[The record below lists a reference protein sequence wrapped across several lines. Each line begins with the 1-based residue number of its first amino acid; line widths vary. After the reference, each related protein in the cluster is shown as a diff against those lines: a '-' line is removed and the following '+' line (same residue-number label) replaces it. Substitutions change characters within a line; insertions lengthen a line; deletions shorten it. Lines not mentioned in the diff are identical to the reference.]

1 MVDESLKAHLT
12 RALVEKAQMQEPD
25 ARAGLDIL
33 FAYTEK
39 EHAFTEPEVG
49 TLIAAIDKV
58 KILDPACGSGAF
70 PMGVLHKLVY
80 LLSKLDKEN
89 VAWEKIQLS
98 KAQEIKD
105 TEERR
110 KAIAEIMSN
119 FTDNNDDY
127 GRKLYLIEN
136 CLYGV
141 DIQPIAIQIT
151 KLRFFISLV
160 CDQKTNRNKKDNH
173 GIRPLPNLETK
184 FVAADTLIGLPEM
197 TQSLLVD
204 PRVGLIEK
212 EIESLY
218 HSHFSEQRRDK
229 KLANQRKVKALR
241 QELGKLLAESL
252 MAPKKAMH
260 VADWDPF
267 DPQTCADFFDPHWM
281 FGRSLAN
288 GFDIVLGNP
297 PYLAS
302 YSRESVGMSEARKAY
317 FAVNYT
323 STSGRINTF
332 ILFTERSC
340 ALAAKL
346 GHVSFIVPK
355 PFLMMTAYQNTR
367 RMVTK
372 LTMRKVV
379 ACREEV
385 FTGACVPTCIFL
397 FQQKQSTADHA
408 FGIFEYGQEG
418 FQFLREF
425 PNSQALEDSEC
436 RINVTANEGAQ
447 KILQKVLKVPT
458 TLSDFC
464 FVEDGINPGPFRE
477 WLVTS
482 QKVSDNCVKLVEGR
496 NFHRY
501 LPITWKG
508 KWFLW
513 DKPAIKLRQKEFPT
527 SIAVLGDDARFRV
540 DAKIVTRQTAD
551 GIIATLDEDQCFST
565 NSVHT
570 TRLRPGVSVDLKF
583 VLGVLNSNLIR
594 FFFQNQFKEKENAFP
609 QVKVNKLRKIPI
621 PTVAKKTQDEIAQL
635 ATDVLR
641 QKKVSPPSD
650 TSALEREIDQQVY
663 ALYGLTPEEIAIVE
677 GTAK

>member
-1 MVDESLKAHLT
+1 
-12 RALVEKAQMQEPD
+12 
-25 ARAGLDIL
+25 
-33 FAYTEK
+33 
-39 EHAFTEPEVG
+39 
-49 TLIAAIDKV
+49 
-58 KILDPACGSGAF
+58 
-70 PMGVLHKLVY
+70 
-80 LLSKLDKEN
+80 
-89 VAWEKIQLS
+89 
-98 KAQEIKD
+98 
-105 TEERR
+105 
-110 KAIAEIMSN
+110 
-119 FTDNNDDY
+119 
-127 GRKLYLIEN
+127 
-136 CLYGV
+136 
-141 DIQPIAIQIT
+141 
-151 KLRFFISLV
+151 
-160 CDQKTNRNKKDNH
+160 
-173 GIRPLPNLETK
+173 
-184 FVAADTLIGLPEM
+184 
-197 TQSLLVD
+197 
-204 PRVGLIEK
+204 
-212 EIESLY
+212 
-218 HSHFSEQRRDK
+218 
-229 KLANQRKVKALR
+229 
-241 QELGKLLAESL
+241 
-252 MAPKKAMH
+252 
-260 VADWDPF
+260 
-267 DPQTCADFFDPHWM
+267 
-281 FGRSLAN
+281 
-288 GFDIVLGNP
+288 
-297 PYLAS
+297 
-302 YSRESVGMSEARKAY
+302 
-317 FAVNYT
+317 
-323 STSGRINTF
+323 
-332 ILFTERSC
+332 
-340 ALAAKL
+340 
-346 GHVSFIVPK
+346 
-355 PFLMMTAYQNTR
+355 MMTAYQNTR

-397 FQQKQSTADHA
+397 FQQKQSTADHT

-477 WLVTS
+477 WLVTE
-482 QKVSDNCVKLVEGR
+482 QKVSENCVKLVEGR

-513 DKPAIKLRQKEFPT
+513 DKAAIKLRQKEFPT

-570 TRLRPGVSVDLKF
+570 TRLRPGVLVDLKF
-583 VLGVLNSNLIR
+583 VLGVLNSNLVR

-621 PTVAKKTQDEIAQL
+621 PTVAKQTQDEIAQL
-635 ATDVLR
+635 ASTVLR
-641 QKKVSPPSD
+641 RKKVSPSSD

-677 GTAK
+677 GTAP

>member
-1 MVDESLKAHLT
+1 M
-12 RALVEKAQMQEPD
+12 
-25 ARAGLDIL
+25 
-33 FAYTEK
+33 
-39 EHAFTEPEVG
+39 
-49 TLIAAIDKV
+49 
-58 KILDPACGSGAF
+58 
-70 PMGVLHKLVY
+70 
-80 LLSKLDKEN
+80 
-89 VAWEKIQLS
+89 
-98 KAQEIKD
+98 
-105 TEERR
+105 
-110 KAIAEIMSN
+110 
-119 FTDNNDDY
+119 
-127 GRKLYLIEN
+127 
-136 CLYGV
+136 
-141 DIQPIAIQIT
+141 
-151 KLRFFISLV
+151 
-160 CDQKTNRNKKDNH
+160 
-173 GIRPLPNLETK
+173 
-184 FVAADTLIGLPEM
+184 
-197 TQSLLVD
+197 
-204 PRVGLIEK
+204 
-212 EIESLY
+212 
-218 HSHFSEQRRDK
+218 
-229 KLANQRKVKALR
+229 
-241 QELGKLLAESL
+241 
-252 MAPKKAMH
+252 
-260 VADWDPF
+260 
-267 DPQTCADFFDPHWM
+267 
-281 FGRSLAN
+281 
-288 GFDIVLGNP
+288 
-297 PYLAS
+297 
-302 YSRESVGMSEARKAY
+302 
-317 FAVNYT
+317 
-323 STSGRINTF
+323 
-332 ILFTERSC
+332 
-340 ALAAKL
+340 
-346 GHVSFIVPK
+346 
-355 PFLMMTAYQNTR
+355 
-367 RMVTK
+367 
-372 LTMRKVV
+372 
-379 ACREEV
+379 
-385 FTGACVPTCIFL
+385 
-397 FQQKQSTADHA
+397 
-408 FGIFEYGQEG
+408 
-418 FQFLREF
+418 
-425 PNSQALEDSEC
+425 EDSEC

-477 WLVTS
+477 WLVTE

-677 GTAK
+677 GTAP